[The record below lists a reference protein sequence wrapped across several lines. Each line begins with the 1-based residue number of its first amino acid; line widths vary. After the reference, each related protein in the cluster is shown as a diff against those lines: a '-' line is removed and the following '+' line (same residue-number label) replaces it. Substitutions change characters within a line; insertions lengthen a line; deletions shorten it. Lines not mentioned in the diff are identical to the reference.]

1 VAGKIWTAEELEA
14 LSLDEQDALFEASI
28 IRDLDQAPQELVERV
43 RARVEARIAAENLRA
58 S

>member
-1 VAGKIWTAEELEA
+1 MAGKIWTAEELEA